1 MSATCAPAN
10 QRNASS
16 NVPDHE
22 RDEKSVPSRARH
34 RGPNLKSVLGSLWGQ
49 LTYDLKSQVRNPSA
63 TFFTLALPLLF
74 LLAFGMTNDD
84 PSAAAEYYV
93 PSIMILAIA
102 SGTFTNLAV
111 TLTYLREFGQL
122 KRILV
127 TPLPVSAYLGS
138 RVLAGAGVAL
148 LTVIILGLVGYF
160 AFEVSP
166 SQPVILCLAV
176 VMTVAVGSALGLAV
190 TAFIRSE
197 TAAAPLANAISLPLL
212 LVSGVFFPLASMPDW
227 VERVSGYLPFTA
239 LVAGATGAYEGEV
252 TRETIVNMLVYP
264 SAWIVLGVLVI
275 WKGFS
280 FSPMKRR

>member
-1 MSATCAPAN
+1 MTATYAP
-10 QRNASS
+10 SS
-16 NVPDHE
+16 SRAGTSTN
-22 RDEKSVPSRARH
+22 RDEGPGHMRARH
-34 RGPNLKSVLGSLWGQ
+34 RNPEMKSMPAALWGQ
-49 LTYDLKSQVRNPSA
+49 LKYDLKSQVRNPSA

-74 LLAFGMTNDD
+74 LLAFGMTSDD

-138 RVLAGAGVAL
+138 RVVAGAGVSL
-148 LTVIILGLVGYF
+148 LTVTILGLVGYF
-160 AFEVSP
+160 AFDVSP
-166 SQPVILCLAV
+166 VQPLVLSLAV
-176 VMTVAVGSALGLAV
+176 VMTLAVGSALGLAV

-212 LVSGVFFPLASMPDW
+212 LVSGVFFPLTSMPDW
-227 VERVSGYLPFTA
+227 VERISGFLPFTA
-239 LVAGATGAYEGEV
+239 LVEGATGAYESEV
-252 TRETIVNMLVYP
+252 SRETIVNMLIYP
-264 SAWIVLGVLVI
+264 SAWVALGVVII
-275 WKGFS
+275 WKRFS